1 MNRQSYKDHLEV
13 IHKDFSG
20 DFHEYS
26 QSSILSFNKSVK
38 EHVSEGPSCQEDILM
53 GEDELMGESEG
64 EIKVTQHRNISPYLS
79 IVHGFGC
86 REKKSQKY

>member
-20 DFHEYS
+20 DFREYS

-64 EIKVTQHRNISPYLS
+64 EIKVFVLRAI
-79 IVHGFGC
+79 
-86 REKKSQKY
+86 